1 MTAPEAFF
9 NSISPAMW
17 SLIIFAFLLGLV
29 IGWLI
34 WGRALARNQQIAFEM
49 AKARASADEAAL
61 SRTRLE
67 KDLAAARDQV
77 RPLADEV
84 ERLRREV
91 ARATSA
97 VAPAAARPLAATAS
111 TDLSDLRQLKGVGD
125 KLIARLN
132 ELGIMTVGDLAA
144 LDPGEAAEADA
155 RLGPFE
161 GRIAR
166 DSWRTAG
173 LPSSRRASGGWS
185 GSEPRYRERSGGDRK
200 RGALA
205 DLEDADAALARA
217 LGLVHRLV
225 RTADEIT
232 GIDDA
237 VSGDKDR
244 THRAGDLHF
253 EALHRGIGGIAD
265 QIDRLPPVTCGTGQQ
280 HDKLV
285 TAGPGEVISLAQDRL
300 SAASPAAWPK
310 RSFNALK
317 LSIST

>member
-1 MTAPEAFF
+1 MTALEAFF

-17 SLIIFAFLLGLV
+17 SLILFFFLLGLV

-34 WGRALARNQQIAFEM
+34 WGKALARNQQIAFEM

-61 SRTRLE
+61 SRARLE

-91 ARATSA
+91 TRATTA
-97 VAPAAARPLAATAS
+97 VAPAAAPPLAATAS
-111 TDLSDLRQLKGVGD
+111 ADLSDLRLLKGVGD

-166 DSWRTAG
+166 DSLIEQAQ
-173 LPSSRRASGGWS
+173 L
-185 GSEPRYRERSGGDRK
+185 
-200 RGALA
+200 LA
-205 DLEDADAALARA
+205 DGRVAE
-217 LGLVHRLV
+217 
-225 RTADEIT
+225 
-232 GIDDA
+232 
-237 VSGDKDR
+237 
-244 THRAGDLHF
+244 F
-253 EALHRGIGGIAD
+253 EARFG
-265 QIDRLPPVTCGTGQQ
+265 RL
-280 HDKLV
+280 
-285 TAGPGEVISLAQDRL
+285 ERI
-300 SAASPAAWPK
+300 
-310 RSFNALK
+310 
-317 LSIST
+317 